1 MKNERLWPENGR
13 VFRETN
19 GGDAS
24 AIFQDRSHALFPA
37 SGSSQP
43 PPVMTRHLPR
53 RLERTMNPEKT
64 MAKPRINI
72 PTGASDLIGLAAA
85 IQEKHTELGKDSP
98 LALLDWKTVATQVK
112 EAGDAQDKID
122 KLSKQLEKL
131 TEQRN
136 NLVGPLGD
144 FVRSARDVLSGV
156 YRAEMRTL
164 GDFGFEVD
172 DTPRT
177 KKPKPGSPAP

>member
-1 MKNERLWPENGR
+1 
-13 VFRETN
+13 
-19 GGDAS
+19 
-24 AIFQDRSHALFPA
+24 
-37 SGSSQP
+37 
-43 PPVMTRHLPR
+43 
-53 RLERTMNPEKT
+53 MNPEKT

-98 LALLDWKTVATQVK
+98 LALLDWKTVATQIK

-172 DTPRT
+172 DTPKT